1 MIKFKYCIII
11 YLVNINKFYFS
22 RIENIEANSVMVITD
37 MKIDI
42 VLLLLY
48 SSTDMHKSVHE

>member
-42 VLLLLY
+42 VLL
-48 SSTDMHKSVHE
+48 